1 MLSIKNLTKQFYTRR
16 DKIPRENRLTERY
29 LKLEEVTVVDNLSLT
44 IKKGQVFGLIGPNG
58 AGKTTTVK
66 LIAGLL
72 FPDAGTITIDSF
84 PAGSLE
90 AKRLIGF
97 MNENPQFYY
106 QLKAREVLEF
116 VGDLFGLDR
125 TITFKRTDKL
135 LKEVGLEKAKDL
147 AVRKFSKGMH
157 QRLAFAVAQIN
168 EPQLLILDEPLDG
181 LDPLGRL
188 DFKKMILKLKQ
199 RGATIFFS
207 SHILS
212 DVEEI
217 CDEVAILHQGKIIK
231 QGVPK
236 ALVATAKQSL
246 EELFVSS
253 IRNA

>member
-1 MLSIKNLTKQFYTRR
+1 MLVIRNLTKQFYQR
-16 DKIPRENRLTERY
+16 N
-29 LKLEEVTVVDNLSLT
+29 EEITVVDNLSLT
-44 IKKGQVFGLIGPNG
+44 VRKGQVFGLIGPNG

-66 LIAGLL
+66 LVAGLL
-72 FPDAGTITIDSF
+72 FPGKGKISIGGF

-90 AKRLIGF
+90 AKRKIGF

-106 QLKAREVLEF
+106 HLKAREVMEF
-116 VGDLFGLDR
+116 VADLFEIEKSAATKKIDV
-125 TITFKRTDKL
+125 L
-135 LKEVGLEKAKDL
+135 LKGVGLKDAKEL

-168 EPQLLILDEPLDG
+168 NPELLILDEPLDG

-188 DFKKMILKLKQ
+188 DFKQMILKLKKS
-199 RGATIFFS
+199 GATIFFS

-217 CDEVAILHQGKIIK
+217 CDEVAILHKGKIIA
-231 QGVPK
+231 QGSPK
-236 ALVATAKQSL
+236 DLVKSSKQSL
-246 EELFVSS
+246 EELFVRS

>member
-1 MLSIKNLTKQFYTRR
+1 MLVIRNLTKQFYQR
-16 DKIPRENRLTERY
+16 N
-29 LKLEEVTVVDNLSLT
+29 EEITVVDNLSLT
-44 IKKGQVFGLIGPNG
+44 VRKGQVFGLIGPNG

-66 LIAGLL
+66 LVAGLL
-72 FPDAGTITIDSF
+72 FPGKGKISIGGF

-90 AKRLIGF
+90 AKRKIGF

-106 QLKAREVLEF
+106 HLKAREVMEF
-116 VGDLFGLDR
+116 VADLFEIEKTEAIKKIDV
-125 TITFKRTDKL
+125 L
-135 LKEVGLEKAKDL
+135 LKEVGLKDAKEL

-168 EPQLLILDEPLDG
+168 NPELLILDEPLDG

-188 DFKKMILKLKQ
+188 DFKQMILKLKKS
-199 RGATIFFS
+199 GATIFFS

-217 CDEVAILHQGKIIK
+217 CDEVAILHKGKIIA
-231 QGVPK
+231 QGSPK
-236 ALVATAKQSL
+236 DLVKSSKQSL
-246 EELFVSS
+246 EELFVRS

>member
-1 MLSIKNLTKQFYTRR
+1 MLVIRNLTKQFYQR
-16 DKIPRENRLTERY
+16 N
-29 LKLEEVTVVDNLSLT
+29 EEITVVDNLSLT
-44 IKKGQVFGLIGPNG
+44 VKKGQVFGLIGPNG

-66 LIAGLL
+66 LVAGLL
-72 FPDAGTITIDSF
+72 FPGKGKITIGGF
-84 PAGSLE
+84 PAGTLE

-106 QLKAREVLEF
+106 HLKAREVMEF
-116 VGDLFGLDR
+116 VADLFEIEKAAATKKIDV
-125 TITFKRTDKL
+125 L
-135 LKEVGLEKAKDL
+135 LKEVGLKDAKEL

-168 EPQLLILDEPLDG
+168 NPELLILDEPLDG

-188 DFKKMILKLKQ
+188 DFKQMILKLKKS
-199 RGATIFFS
+199 GATIFFS

-217 CDEVAILHQGKIIK
+217 CDEVAILHKGKIIA
-231 QGVPK
+231 QGSPK
-236 ALVATAKQSL
+236 DLVKSSKQSL
-246 EELFVSS
+246 EELFVRS

>member
-1 MLSIKNLTKQFYTRR
+1 MLTIRNLTKQFYQRT
-16 DKIPRENRLTERY
+16 DAT
-29 LKLEEVTVVDNLSLT
+29 TVVNNLSLT
-44 IKKGQVFGLIGPNG
+44 VNKGQVFGLIGPNG

-72 FPDAGTITIDSF
+72 FPDKGKITIGGF

-90 AKRLIGF
+90 AKRKIGF

-106 QLKAREVLEF
+106 HLKAREVLEF
-116 VGDLFGLDR
+116 VADLFAIEKIAAAKKIK
-125 TITFKRTDKL
+125 TL
-135 LKEVGLEKAKDL
+135 LKEVGLQDAAEL

-168 EPQLLILDEPLDG
+168 DPELLILDEPLDG

-188 DFKKMILKLKQ
+188 DFKQMILKLKKS
-199 RGATIFFS
+199 GATIFFS

-217 CDEVAILHQGKIIK
+217 CDEVAILHKGKIIA
-231 QGVPK
+231 QGAPK
-236 ALVATAKQSL
+236 ALVKSSKQSL
-246 EELFVSS
+246 EELFVRS
-253 IRNA
+253 IRNEI

>member
-1 MLSIKNLTKQFYTRR
+1 MLVIRNLTKQFYQR
-16 DKIPRENRLTERY
+16 N
-29 LKLEEVTVVDNLSLT
+29 EEITVVDNLSLT
-44 IKKGQVFGLIGPNG
+44 VKKGQVFGLIGPNG

-66 LIAGLL
+66 LVAGLL
-72 FPDAGTITIDSF
+72 FPGKGKITIGGF

-90 AKRLIGF
+90 AKRKIGF

-106 QLKAREVLEF
+106 HLKAREVLEF
-116 VGDLFGLDR
+116 VADLFEIEKAVATKKIDV
-125 TITFKRTDKL
+125 L
-135 LKEVGLEKAKDL
+135 LKEVGLKDTKEL

-168 EPQLLILDEPLDG
+168 NPELLILDEPLDG

-188 DFKKMILKLKQ
+188 DFKQMILRLKKS
-199 RGATIFFS
+199 GATIFFS

-217 CDEVAILHQGKIIK
+217 CDEVAILHRGKIIA
-231 QGVPK
+231 QGSPK
-236 ALVATAKQSL
+236 DLVKSSKQSL
-246 EELFVSS
+246 EELFVRS

>member
-1 MLSIKNLTKQFYTRR
+1 MLVIRNLTKQFYQR
-16 DKIPRENRLTERY
+16 N
-29 LKLEEVTVVDNLSLT
+29 EEITVVDNLSLT
-44 IKKGQVFGLIGPNG
+44 VRKGQVFGLIGPNG

-66 LIAGLL
+66 LVAGLL
-72 FPDAGTITIDSF
+72 FPGKGKISIGGF

-90 AKRLIGF
+90 AKRKIGF

-106 QLKAREVLEF
+106 HLKAREVMEF
-116 VGDLFGLDR
+116 VADLFEIEKSAATKKIDV
-125 TITFKRTDKL
+125 L
-135 LKEVGLEKAKDL
+135 LKEVGLKDAKEL

-168 EPQLLILDEPLDG
+168 NPELLILDEPLDG

-188 DFKKMILKLKQ
+188 DFKQMILKLKKS
-199 RGATIFFS
+199 GATIFFS

-217 CDEVAILHQGKIIK
+217 CDEVAILHKGKIIA
-231 QGVPK
+231 QGSPK
-236 ALVATAKQSL
+236 DLVKSSKQSL
-246 EELFVSS
+246 EELFVRS

>member
-1 MLSIKNLTKQFYTRR
+1 MLAIKNLTKTFYARS
-16 DKIPRENRLTERY
+16 TEA
-29 LKLEEVTVVDNLSLT
+29 LVVNKLSLT
-44 IKKGQVFGLIGPNG
+44 VKKGQVFGLIGPNG

-72 FPDAGTITIDSF
+72 FLDEGTITIGGY

-90 AKRLIGF
+90 AKRIIGF

-106 QLKAREVLEF
+106 HLKASEVLEF
-116 VGDLFGLDR
+116 VGDLFGLEKAV
-125 TITFKRTDKL
+125 TAKRAKAL
-135 LKEVGLEKAKDL
+135 LKEVGLEKDKDQT
-147 AVRKFSKGMH
+147 VRKFSKGMH

-168 EPQLLILDEPLDG
+168 QPELLILDEPLDG

-188 DFKKMILKLKQ
+188 DFKKMILNLKQ
-199 RGATIFFS
+199 KGTTIFFS

-217 CDEVAILHQGKIIK
+217 CDEVAILHRGKIIK
-231 QGVPK
+231 QGSPK
-236 ALVATAKQSL
+236 ALTRAAKTSL
-246 EELFVSS
+246 EELFVGS

>member
-1 MLSIKNLTKQFYTRR
+1 QRT
-16 DKIPRENRLTERY
+16 DA
-29 LKLEEVTVVDNLSLT
+29 VTVVDDLSLT
-44 IKKGQVFGLIGPNG
+44 VKKGQVFGLIGPNG

-72 FPDAGTITIDSF
+72 FPDKGGITIGGF

-90 AKRLIGF
+90 AKGKIGF

-106 QLKAREVLEF
+106 HLKAREVLEF
-116 VGDLFGLDR
+116 VADLFEIEKE
-125 TITFKRTDKL
+125 TATKRIKTL
-135 LKEVGLEKAKDL
+135 LKGVGLQDAAEL

-168 EPQLLILDEPLDG
+168 KPELMILDEPLDG

-188 DFKKMILKLKQ
+188 DFKQMILKLKKA
-199 RGATIFFS
+199 GATIFFS

-217 CDEVAILHQGKIIK
+217 CDEVAILHRGKIIA
-231 QGVPK
+231 QGAPK
-236 ALVATAKQSL
+236 ALATSSKQSL
-246 EELFVSS
+246 EELFVRS
-253 IRNA
+253 IRDAS